1 MDVNYLHRGVLPV
14 LMWGPLLLAS
24 PGGAG
29 AQPAEH
35 IAPAPVAH
43 SFDEL
48 NNRIQPG
55 TTIFVT
61 DLAGHEVSGKLGQLS
76 ETSLSLLVHGKPQ
89 TFSPAEV
96 GLVKRR
102 EHDSLWNGFLIGAA
116 AGSVPAIYWLFAD
129 PNECGGSIC
138 MGDLFLGVA
147 EGGLIGLGID
157 AAIKAK
163 IIVYRNLSKPS
174 TSTAVTVAPIMASHR
189 KGVRLAVSF

>member
-1 MDVNYLHRGVLPV
+1 MNVHHLHRDVLPV

-24 PGGAG
+24 AGAAG

-35 IAPAPVAH
+35 MAQAQVAR

-48 NNRIQPG
+48 NSRIQSG

-61 DLAGHEVSGKLGQLS
+61 DLAGHEVSGKLGKLS

-96 GLVKRR
+96 ALVKRR

-116 AGSVPAIYWLFAD
+116 AGSVPAVYWLFAD
-129 PNECGGSIC
+129 PNECRGSIC
-138 MGDLFLGVA
+138 KGDLLLGA
-147 EGGLIGLGID
+147 AQGGLIGLGID
-157 AAIKAK
+157 AVIRAK
-163 IIVYRNLSKPS
+163 VIVYRNPSKPS
-174 TSTAVTVAPIMASHR
+174 TSTTVTVAPIMASHR
-189 KGVRLAVSF
+189 KSVGVAVSF